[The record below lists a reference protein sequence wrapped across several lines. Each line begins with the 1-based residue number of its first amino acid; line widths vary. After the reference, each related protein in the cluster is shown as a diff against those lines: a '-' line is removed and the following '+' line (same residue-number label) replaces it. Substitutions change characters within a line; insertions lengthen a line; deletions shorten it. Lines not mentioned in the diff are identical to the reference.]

1 MKKTTFGI
9 IVGNR
14 GFFPDALAKQGRK
27 DILDVV
33 AKNGFNPVALS
44 MQQTKYGTIET
55 FEDAKK
61 CAALFAENCEEIDG
75 IIVTLPNFGD
85 EKGVAETIKRSGLN
99 VPILIHAEPDAH
111 TKMSI
116 ADRRDSFCGK
126 ISVCN
131 NLRQAGIPYTL
142 TKSHTVEVT
151 SPQFKKDL
159 DDFASVCRIIK
170 GLKNAR
176 FGAIGARTG
185 AFNTV
190 RYSEKILE
198 LAGISVETI
207 DLSEILGRVALLAD
221 NDRRVKRK
229 LNVIEKY
236 VTTNPAPRGRNMP
249 ASGGIPADKLLKM
262 AKFGYVVD
270 EWVRETELDGTAI
283 QCWTALQEFFGIVP
297 CTLMRIMSESLVP
310 SACEVDITGLLGM
323 YILQLASGTPSALLD
338 WNNNYGSDPDKCVL
352 FHCSN
357 LPKSFFKPAG
367 GGQDPTPRCGAKMGY
382 QEIIAGAV
390 GKDNTYG
397 TIVGRIAPATATFCR
412 TTTDDVAG
420 VISVYVGEGEF
431 TNDKLN
437 TFGGYGVMKIPNLQ
451 LLMQYICA
459 MGFEH
464 HVAVSLSQKADAIA
478 EALDSYMGWE
488 VYRHE

>member
-1 MKKTTFGI
+1 MQKNTFGV

-14 GFFPDALAKQGRK
+14 GFFPDILAKEGRK
-27 DILDVV
+27 VILDVLK
-33 AKNGFNPVALS
+33 KNGYNSVILS
-44 MQQTKYGTIET
+44 MKDTKFGAVET

-61 CAALFAENCEEIDG
+61 CAALFAKNAQKIDG
-75 IIVTLPNFGD
+75 VIVTLPNFGD
-85 EKGVAETIKRSGLN
+85 EKGAAETIKRSGLN
-99 VPILIHAEPDAH
+99 VPILIHAEPDVPG
-111 TKMSI
+111 KMSI

-142 TKSHTVEVT
+142 TQSHTVKVT
-151 SPQFKKDL
+151 STQFKKEL
-159 DDFASVCRIIK
+159 DDFASVCRIVK
-170 GLKNAR
+170 GLDNAR
-176 FGAIGARTG
+176 FGAVGARTG

-198 LAGISVETI
+198 LSGISVETI
-207 DLSEILGRVALLAD
+207 DLSEILGKVALLAD
-221 NDRRVKRK
+221 NDRSVKRK
-229 LNVIEKY
+229 LNDIKKY
-236 VTTNPAPRGRNMP
+236 ISTK
-249 ASGGIPADKLLKM
+249 SIPADKLLKM

-270 EWVRETELDGTAI
+270 RWVKENELDGTAI
-283 QCWTALQEFFGIVP
+283 QCWTSLEQFFGIVP
-297 CTLMRIMSESLVP
+297 CTLMSMMSESLVP

-323 YILQLASGTPSALLD
+323 YILQLAGGTPSAILD

-357 LPKSFFKPAG
+357 LPKSFFKSS
-367 GGQDPTPRCGAKMGY
+367 KMDY
-382 QEIIAGAV
+382 QEIIAGSV

-397 TIVGRIAPATATFCR
+397 TVVGRIAAGKATFCR
-412 TTTDDVAG
+412 TTTDDAAG
-420 VISVYVGEGEF
+420 IISSYVGQGEF
-431 TNDKLN
+431 TNDKLD
-437 TFGGYGVMKIPNLQ
+437 TFGGYGVMKIANLQ

-464 HVAVSLSQKADAIA
+464 HIAVSKTEKADAIT
-478 EALDSYMGWE
+478 EALDNYMGWE

>member
-1 MKKTTFGI
+1 MKKTTFGVI
-9 IVGNR
+9 IGNR
-14 GFFPDALAKQGRK
+14 GFFPDALAKEGRK
-27 DILDVV
+27 NILEVLK
-33 AKNGFNPVALS
+33 KNGFNSVALS
-44 MQQTKYGTIET
+44 MQQTKYGAVET

-61 CAALFAENCEEIDG
+61 CVGLFAEKSDKIDG
-75 IIVTLPNFGD
+75 VIVTLPNFGD

-99 VPILIHAEPDAH
+99 VPILIHAEPDAQD
-111 TKMSI
+111 KMSI
-116 ADRRDSFCGK
+116 ANRRDSFCGK

-142 TKSHTVEVT
+142 TKSHTVKVT
-151 SPQFKKDL
+151 SAEFKKDL

-198 LAGISVETI
+198 LSGISVETI

-221 NDRRVKRK
+221 NDRAVKRK
-229 LNVIEKY
+229 LNAITKY
-236 VTTNPAPRGRNMP
+236 
-249 ASGGIPADKLLKM
+249 IPTKSIPTDKLLKM

-270 EWVRETELDGTAI
+270 KWVRETELDGTAI
-283 QCWTALQEFFGIVP
+283 QCWTALEEFFGIVP
-297 CTLMRIMSESLVP
+297 CTLMSMMSESLVP

-323 YILQLASGTPSALLD
+323 YILQLAGGTPSAILD
-338 WNNNYGSDPDKCVL
+338 WNNNYGSEPDKAVL

-357 LPKSFFKPAG
+357 LPKSFF
-367 GGQDPTPRCGAKMGY
+367 RSSKMDY

-390 GKDNTYG
+390 GKENTYG
-397 TIVGRIAPATATFCR
+397 TVVGRIAPGKATFCR
-412 TTTDDVAG
+412 TSTDDAAG
-420 VISVYVGEGEF
+420 IVSVYVGEGEF
-431 TNDKLN
+431 TNYKLD
-437 TFGGYGVMKIPNLQ
+437 TFGGYGVMKIANLQ
-451 LLMQYICA
+451 RLMQYVCK

-464 HVAVSLSQKADAIA
+464 HVAVSRTEKADAIA
-478 EALDSYMGWE
+478 EALDNYMGWE